1 MNPVFLTLEHV
12 LVIHRDQIERY
23 GGSPGIRDRGL
34 LLSALATPQAG
45 AGGEYFHR
53 DLFEMAAAHLFHL
66 ASDHPFV
73 DANKR
78 VGAVAAYIFLALN
91 GYELQPDEDAFERIV
106 QGVAGGA
113 IGKAAVAELI
123 RSNTVER
130 AL

>member
-1 MNPVFLTLEHV
+1 MKPVFLMLEQV

-53 DLFEMAAAHLFHL
+53 DLFEMAAAYLYHLV
-66 ASDHPFV
+66 SDHPFV
-73 DANKR
+73 DGNKR

-91 GYELQPDEDAFERIV
+91 GYELRADEDAFERIV

-113 IGKAAVAELI
+113 IDKAAVNEFI
-123 RSNTVER
+123 RSNTVAR
-130 AL
+130 AS